1 MSDVYTDLKKGTFLR
16 CGKTRIRLSE
26 DMRGDWAHVDYVRK
40 DGQRVQNRI
49 GWSGCLSKDEWT
61 IEDAPSN
68 ERFAKTEAFIEEDN
82 DAQVRRASGWSQPE
96 GADKGRACFLALGT
110 SETCINCGEHVSR
123 HYDDHAK
130 SKALHYFCVKRDESK
145 GITGRSKRSLRRLI
159 KDLLKHLISS

>member
-1 MSDVYTDLKKGTFLR
+1 MPRPFPCAVPGCPHPCRDPENRDVNVLCSVHY
-16 CGKTRIRLSE
+16 
-26 DMRGDWAHVDYVRK
+26 A
-40 DGQRVQNRI
+40 
-49 GWSGCLSKDEWT
+49 EWT
-61 IEDAPSN
+61 AGLLCAARIL
-68 ERFAKTEAFIEEDN
+68 EEDN

>member
-68 ERFAKTEAFIEEDN
+68 ERFAKTEALRAFIK
-82 DAQVRRASGWSQPE
+82 AE
-96 GADKGRACFLALGT
+96 GPGRVAKYIIGGSVWYL
-110 SETCINCGEHVSR
+110 SEAATA
-123 HYDDHAK
+123 YA
-130 SKALHYFCVKRDESK
+130 
-145 GITGRSKRSLRRLI
+145 RSLG
-159 KDLLKHLISS
+159 LL